1 MTHKNT
7 NPKISPGILKDPV
20 HCLALGFGTGLA
32 AKAPGTFGTL
42 VGIPLFIIMQS
53 LPLATYCLITTSLFL
68 IGIWICDR
76 TAREL
81 GVHDHPGI
89 VWDEVVGYLVTMIM
103 APVGWLWIILGF
115 ILFRIFDIWKPWPIR
130 VIDQGVSGGFGI
142 MLDDLIAGIFAL
154 VSLHFL
160 SFVLKTSL
168 LGVAIT

>member
-1 MTHKNT
+1 MDNKNN
-7 NPKISPGILKDPV
+7 NPKIDPKLLKDPV
-20 HCLALGFGTGLA
+20 HWLALGFGTGLA

-42 VGIPLFIIMQS
+42 VGIPLFLIMQS
-53 LPLATYCLITTSLFL
+53 LPVAIYCLITIILFL
-68 IGIWICDR
+68 VGIWICDR

-103 APVGWLWIILGF
+103 APAGWLWVILGF

-130 VIDQGVSGGFGI
+130 VIDQRVSGGFGI

-154 VSLHFL
+154 ISLHIL
-160 SFVLKTSL
+160 SAAFKTGL
-168 LGVAIT
+168 LYWAVT